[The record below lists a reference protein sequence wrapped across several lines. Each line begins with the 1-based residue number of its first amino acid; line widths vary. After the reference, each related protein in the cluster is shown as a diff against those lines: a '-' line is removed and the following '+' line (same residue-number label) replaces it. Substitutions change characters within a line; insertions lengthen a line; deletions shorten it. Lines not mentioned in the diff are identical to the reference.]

1 MLTPRTAM
9 FLALVTAPLLAAG
22 CRHDG
27 CHQCCCREVAP
38 ACGCGTPAGLAG
50 AAGPTATA
58 PAATTPTA
66 TAPIPTPAPTT
77 PETIPAPTP
86 APGPA
91 KLHAPTPQD

>member
-9 FLALVTAPLLAAG
+9 FLALVAALLLAAG

-50 AAGPTATA
+50 AAAG

-66 TAPIPTPAPTT
+66 TAPTPTPTPTI
-77 PETIPAPTP
+77 PETIPAPTL